1 MQNYQDPH
9 AEIIEVGF
17 APVEVVNIISQ
28 IGSDEIDIAVQ
39 GAQLFPM
46 FEYPSSAS
54 FSEKKAASGDYVD
67 QEMEVV
73 FTDSAADFVG
83 SMRQWIDKDCLV
95 LVRYTNGQVKVA
107 GTEDAPVRC
116 EIEESG
122 KPRTLKVAFKRKSPE
137 FAKVLK
143 SLI

>member
-1 MQNYQDPH
+1 MQNYHDPH

-17 APVEVVNIISQ
+17 APVEVTNIISQ

-39 GAQLFPM
+39 GTQLFPM

-67 QEMEVV
+67 QELEVV
-73 FTDSAADFVG
+73 FTSSEADYVDQH
-83 SMRQWIDKDCLV
+83 RQWIEQDGLV
-95 LVRYTNGQVKVA
+95 LVRYTNGQVLVA
-107 GTEDAPVRC
+107 GTEEAPCRC
-116 EIEESG
+116 EIDESG
-122 KPRTLKVAFKRKSPE
+122 SPRTLRVLMKRKSPE

-143 SLI
+143 SLR

>member
-1 MQNYQDPH
+1 MQNYHDPH

-17 APVEVVNIISQ
+17 APVEVVNIVSQ

-39 GAQLFPM
+39 GSQLFPM
-46 FEYPSSAS
+46 FEYPSSAT
-54 FSEKKAASGDYVD
+54 FSEKKAASGDYVN
-67 QEMEVV
+67 QELDVV
-73 FTDSAADFVG
+73 FTNSAADFVS

-95 LVRYTNGQVKVA
+95 LLRYTNGEVRVA
-107 GTEDAPVRC
+107 GTSEAPVRC

-137 FAKVLK
+137 FTKVLK